1 LSSSAS
7 WARAATGLA
16 AALLTCGS
24 AATIVSGVLG
34 TAITPQPAGATPAAP
49 VEHVDPQTA
58 TAAEV
63 VADLTRLDSAVD
75 AARTATAN
83 ADAALI
89 HAEADLDAANARAAR
104 QRRGAEAL
112 ERAQARQVDPPTTDV
127 FEMLGR
133 PHAASPT
140 EQSQADDTSAD
151 RADAQ
156 AVAVA
161 DARAAVDEATDASAD
176 AERDQAAAEAGL
188 AELVTAASARGE
200 ARRAEADQVA
210 WIDPAFADRR
220 RADEAAIAGPLL
232 TAIAHQQTR
241 AAEDAAAG
249 SGTDGAA
256 AAPPAAAP
264 TAPAPAPAAAPAP
277 PPAPAPLPDPTESA
291 SGALEG
297 AWCADGTRVVV
308 DASLG
313 LSLQFLIND
322 AAAAGVGLC
331 GSGFRS
337 HAEQVELRRAHCGTS
352 EYSVFVAPPSTCSPP
367 TARPGTSNHEDGPGH
382 RLLVRRRAAHDP
394 RQPVLPV
401 AGGQRDQLR
410 ASQPAQRALAL
421 VGHRHLSRSGQP
433 RELMRRRI
441 AASFSWNAGWLMDH
455 TCGSSSRSTAAS

>member
-1 LSSSAS
+1 LPSSTS

-49 VEHVDPQTA
+49 VEHVDPQAA

-112 ERAQARQVDPPTTDV
+112 ERAQARQIDPPTTDV

-133 PHAASPT
+133 PLAASPA
-140 EQSQADDTSAD
+140 ERSEADDASDD

-156 AVAVA
+156 AAAVS

-176 AERDQAAAEAGL
+176 AERDQAATEAGL

-210 WIDPAFADRR
+210 WIDPAFADRL
-220 RADEAAIAGPLL
+220 RADEAGIAGPLL

-241 AAEDAAAG
+241 AAEDAVAG

-256 AAPPAAAP
+256 VAPSAPAPA
-264 TAPAPAPAAAPAP
+264 APAPAPAAAPP
-277 PPAPAPLPDPTESA
+277 PPAPLPDPTGSA

-297 AWCADGTRVVV
+297 AWCADGTRIVV

-337 HAEQVELRRAHCGTS
+337 YAEQVELRRAHCGTS
-352 EYSVFVAPPSTCSPP
+352 DDSVFVAPPSTCSPP
-367 TARPGTSNHEDGPGH
+367 TARPGTSNHEDG
-382 RLLVRRRAAHDP
+382 
-394 RQPVLPV
+394 
-401 AGGQRDQLR
+401 
-410 ASQPAQRALAL
+410 LAIDF
-421 VGHRHLSRSGQP
+421 SCADGQP
-433 RELMRRRI
+433 MTHASPCYQWL
-441 AASFSWNAGWLMDH
+441 AANAINYGLLNLPSEPWH
-455 TCGSSSRSTAAS
+455 WSVTGT

>member
-1 LSSSAS
+1 LPSSAS

-49 VEHVDPQTA
+49 VEHVDPHTA

-133 PHAASPT
+133 PHAASPA
-140 EQSQADDTSAD
+140 ERSQADGTSDA

-156 AVAVA
+156 AAAVA
-161 DARAAVDEATDASAD
+161 DARAAVDEATVVSAG

-188 AELVTAASARGE
+188 ADLVTAASARGE

-210 WIDPAFADRR
+210 WIDPAFADRL

-241 AAEDAAAG
+241 AAEDAVAG

-256 AAPPAAAP
+256 AAPPAPAP
-264 TAPAPAPAAAPAP
+264 AAPAPAPAPAP
-277 PPAPAPLPDPTESA
+277 PPAPAPLPDPTGSA

-337 HAEQVELRRAHCGTS
+337 YAEQVELRRAHCGTS
-352 EYSVFVAPPSTCSPP
+352 DDSVFVAPPSTCSPP
-367 TARPGTSNHEDGPGH
+367 TARPGTSNHEDG
-382 RLLVRRRAAHDP
+382 
-394 RQPVLPV
+394 
-401 AGGQRDQLR
+401 
-410 ASQPAQRALAL
+410 LAIDF
-421 VGHRHLSRSGQP
+421 SCADGQP
-433 RELMRRRI
+433 MTHASPCYQWL
-441 AASFSWNAGWLMDH
+441 AANAINYGLLNLPSEPWH
-455 TCGSSSRSTAAS
+455 WSVSGT

>member
-1 LSSSAS
+1 LPSSAS

-34 TAITPQPAGATPAAP
+34 SGITPQPAGATPAAP
-49 VEHVDPQTA
+49 VEHVDPQAA

-75 AARTATAN
+75 AARTAMAN

-112 ERAQARQVDPPTTDV
+112 ERAQARQVDPPTSV

-133 PHAASPT
+133 PLAASPA
-140 EQSQADDTSAD
+140 ERSEADDASDD

-156 AVAVA
+156 AAAVA
-161 DARAAVDEATDASAD
+161 AARAAVDEADDASAD

-210 WIDPAFADRR
+210 WIDPAFADRL

-241 AAEDAAAG
+241 AAEDAVAG

-256 AAPPAAAP
+256 AAPSAPAPA
-264 TAPAPAPAAAPAP
+264 APAPAPAPAP
-277 PPAPAPLPDPTESA
+277 PPPAPLPDPTGSA

-297 AWCADGTRVVV
+297 AWCADGTRIVV

-337 HAEQVELRRAHCGTS
+337 YAEQVELRRAHCGTS
-352 EYSVFVAPPSTCSPP
+352 DDSVFVAPPSTCSPP
-367 TARPGTSNHEDGPGH
+367 TARPGTSNHEDG
-382 RLLVRRRAAHDP
+382 
-394 RQPVLPV
+394 
-401 AGGQRDQLR
+401 
-410 ASQPAQRALAL
+410 LAIDF
-421 VGHRHLSRSGQP
+421 SCADGQP
-433 RELMRRRI
+433 MTHASPCYQWL
-441 AASFSWNAGWLMDH
+441 AANAVNYGLLNLPSEPWH
-455 TCGSSSRSTAAS
+455 WSVTGT